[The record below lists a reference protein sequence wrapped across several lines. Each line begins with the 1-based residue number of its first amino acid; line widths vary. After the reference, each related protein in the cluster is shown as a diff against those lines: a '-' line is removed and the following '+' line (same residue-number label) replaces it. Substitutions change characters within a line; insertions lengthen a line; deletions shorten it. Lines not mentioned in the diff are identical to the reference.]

1 LARNSDHG
9 SGFEPDDSG
18 GLLGGFLADEEGLD
32 RRALWRIGSWGF
44 AATGAVVLAVMAN
57 QSSLGLKRDQM
68 AAVDLTRQAQ
78 QFQSVTRE
86 THNEAR
92 RLAAAIDTLN
102 SDRDRLYARVTG
114 LEQGLESVTGAIARQ
129 GPARA
134 SPAATN
140 ELLAA
145 QGPPVP
151 AVAPVGTTHTG
162 PVFDKPAASAV
173 EPGPTVS
180 SVARDAV
187 KTDATKA
194 DATKA
199 DMAKWD
205 AAKGEGAKAELVK
218 IESTKSEIPKTEIAK
233 SDSGKADIAKPDG
246 AKPSPATPL
255 MATRSIM
262 APPDAAAA
270 RLTEPRSLNGIV
282 ASPIPEVVAAAPSD
296 DDEETDV
303 PKIALRRTEFGVD
316 VGTANSVNGLRALWR
331 GLLKSRSNAPLSALR
346 PIIVVKEGSNGLGM
360 QLRLVAGPLNDA
372 GAAAK
377 ICAVLT
383 ENKRHC
389 ETTIFDGQRLSLAPE
404 DQPPAASASK
414 PSPSPQR
421 RAQPKRAAAPPA
433 APVVVE
439 EPSKPENSSAL
450 TSFFNRRN
458 AQ

>member
-1 LARNSDHG
+1 MSTDAWVDNSSFASTHRARSWSSATRPAG
-9 SGFEPDDSG
+9 SRRQ
-18 GLLGGFLADEEGLD
+18 D
-32 RRALWRIGSWGF
+32 RRC
-44 AATGAVVLAVMAN
+44 
-57 QSSLGLKRDQM
+57 
-68 AAVDLTRQAQ
+68 
-78 QFQSVTRE
+78 
-86 THNEAR
+86 
-92 RLAAAIDTLN
+92 
-102 SDRDRLYARVTG
+102 
-114 LEQGLESVTGAIARQ
+114 ESRSQPG
-129 GPARA
+129 RA
-134 SPAATN
+134 
-140 ELLAA
+140 
-145 QGPPVP
+145 
-151 AVAPVGTTHTG
+151 
-162 PVFDKPAASAV
+162 
-173 EPGPTVS
+173 
-180 SVARDAV
+180 
-187 KTDATKA
+187 
-194 DATKA
+194 
-199 DMAKWD
+199 
-205 AAKGEGAKAELVK
+205 VK
-218 IESTKSEIPKTEIAK
+218 IEGTKTEIAK
-233 SDSGKADIAKPDG
+233 TETAKPDSGKADIAKPDG

-270 RLTEPRSLNGIV
+270 RLTEPSRSLNGIV

-296 DDEETDV
+296 DDDETDA

-331 GLLKSRSNAPLSALR
+331 GLLKSRSNAPLSTLR

>member
-1 LARNSDHG
+1 MARNTDHG

-18 GLLGGFLADEEGLD
+18 GLLGGFLADEDGLD

-44 AATGAVVLAVMAN
+44 AATGAVVLAVLAN

-68 AAVDLTRQAQ
+68 AAADLTRQAQ

-92 RLAAAIDTLN
+92 RLAAAIETLN

-129 GPARA
+129 RSAQALPTA
-134 SPAATN
+134 S
-140 ELLAA
+140 ESQAA
-145 QGPPVP
+145 QGPPAP
-151 AVAPVGTTHTG
+151 AVAPVGTTHAGT
-162 PVFDKPAASAV
+162 DKPAGNAA

-187 KTDATKA
+187 KS
-194 DATKA
+194 
-199 DMAKWD
+199 DMVKSD
-205 AAKGEGAKAELVK
+205 AAKGDGGRAELAK
-218 IESTKSEIPKTEIAK
+218 IEGTRIEVAKPESGKTDSAKTDSAKTESAK
-233 SDSGKADIAKPDG
+233 SDA

-255 MATRSIM
+255 MASQSIM
-262 APPDAAAA
+262 APPDPTAAKLA
-270 RLTEPRSLNGIV
+270 EPSRSLNGIIV
-282 ASPIPEVVAAAPSD
+282 SPIPEVVAAAPSD
-296 DDEETDV
+296 DDDSSA

-331 GLLKSRSNAPLSALR
+331 GLLKSRSNAPLATLS
-346 PIIVVKEGSNGLGM
+346 PIIVVKEGTNGLGM

-383 ENKRHC
+383 ENKRPC
-389 ETTIFDGQRLSLAPE
+389 ETAIYDGQRLSLGPE
-404 DQPPAASASK
+404 DQAPAAAASK
-414 PSPSPQR
+414 PSPQR
-421 RAQPKRAAAPPA
+421 RAPAKRAAAAPAPP
-433 APVVVE
+433 VVE
-439 EPSKPENSSAL
+439 EPAKPENPSTL
-450 TSFFNRRN
+450 TSFFNRRTS
-458 AQ
+458 Q

>member
-1 LARNSDHG
+1 MARNTDHG
-9 SGFEPDDSG
+9 GGFEPDDSG
-18 GLLGGFLADEEGLD
+18 GLLGGFLADEDGLD

-68 AAVDLTRQAQ
+68 AAADLTRQAQ

-92 RLAAAIDTLN
+92 RLAAAIETLN

-129 GPARA
+129 RSAQALPTA
-134 SPAATN
+134 S
-140 ELLAA
+140 ESQAA
-145 QGPPVP
+145 QGPPAP
-151 AVAPVGTTHTG
+151 AVAPVGTTHAGT
-162 PVFDKPAASAV
+162 DKPAGNAA

-187 KTDATKA
+187 KS
-194 DATKA
+194 
-199 DMAKWD
+199 DMVKSD
-205 AAKGEGAKAELVK
+205 AAKGDGGRAELAK
-218 IESTKSEIPKTEIAK
+218 IEGTRIEVAKPESGKTDSAKTDSAKTESAK
-233 SDSGKADIAKPDG
+233 SDA

-255 MATRSIM
+255 MASQSVM
-262 APPDAAAA
+262 APPDPTAAKLA
-270 RLTEPRSLNGIV
+270 EPSRSLNGIV
-282 ASPIPEVVAAAPSD
+282 VSPIPEVVAAAPSD
-296 DDEETDV
+296 DDDSSA

-331 GLLKSRSNAPLSALR
+331 GLLKSRSNAPLATLS
-346 PIIVVKEGSNGLGM
+346 PIIVVKEGTNGLGM

-383 ENKRHC
+383 ENKRPC
-389 ETTIFDGQRLSLAPE
+389 ETAIYDGQRLSLGPE
-404 DQPPAASASK
+404 DQAPAAAASK
-414 PSPSPQR
+414 PSPQR
-421 RAQPKRAAAPPA
+421 RAPAKRAAAAPAPP
-433 APVVVE
+433 VVE
-439 EPSKPENSSAL
+439 EPAKPENPSTL
-450 TSFFNRRN
+450 TSFFNRRTS
-458 AQ
+458 Q

>member
-1 LARNSDHG
+1 MARNTDHG
-9 SGFEPDDSG
+9 GGFEPDDSG
-18 GLLGGFLADEEGLD
+18 GLLGGFLADEDGLD

-68 AAVDLTRQAQ
+68 AAADLTRQAQ

-92 RLAAAIDTLN
+92 RLAAAIETLN

-129 GPARA
+129 RSAQA
-134 SPAATN
+134 LPAAS
-140 ELLAA
+140 ESQAA
-145 QGPPVP
+145 QGPPAP
-151 AVAPVGTTHTG
+151 AVAPVGTTHAGT
-162 PVFDKPAASAV
+162 DKPAGNAA

-187 KTDATKA
+187 KS
-194 DATKA
+194 
-199 DMAKWD
+199 DMVKSD
-205 AAKGEGAKAELVK
+205 AAKGDGGRAELAK
-218 IESTKSEIPKTEIAK
+218 IEGTRIEVAKPESGKTDSAKTDSAKTESAK
-233 SDSGKADIAKPDG
+233 SDA

-255 MATRSIM
+255 MASQSVM
-262 APPDAAAA
+262 APPDPTAAKLA
-270 RLTEPRSLNGIV
+270 EPSRSLNGIV
-282 ASPIPEVVAAAPSD
+282 VSPIPEVVAAAPSD
-296 DDEETDV
+296 DDDSSA

-331 GLLKSRSNAPLSALR
+331 GLLKSRSNAPLATLS
-346 PIIVVKEGSNGLGM
+346 PIIVVKEGTNGLGM

-383 ENKRHC
+383 ENKRPC
-389 ETTIFDGQRLSLAPE
+389 ETAIYDGQRLSLGPE
-404 DQPPAASASK
+404 DQAPAAAASK
-414 PSPSPQR
+414 PSPQR
-421 RAQPKRAAAPPA
+421 RAPAKRAAAAPAPP
-433 APVVVE
+433 VVE
-439 EPSKPENSSAL
+439 EPAKPENPSTL
-450 TSFFNRRN
+450 TSFFNRRTS
-458 AQ
+458 Q